1 MRVGSLLV
9 GLTLVAAA
17 CGSDDDAATTTDAPA
32 DTEAP
37 AVTEA
42 PADRRSGRESRA
54 VPMAFFVSA
63 ASFRRLATLPSS
75 DRLNLLVLNSQSLT

>member
-1 MRVGSLLV
+1 MQKSRAMRVGSLLV

-42 PADRRSGRESRA
+42 PADDA
-54 VPMAFFVSA
+54 PA
-63 ASFRRLATLPSS
+63 AGGADGILRLGGILP
-75 DRLNLLVLNSQSLT
+75 